1 VLSASPLS
9 LLVLALL
16 QASPLPPSSAGA
28 GCQEVKRIEL
38 SRERGTSREICV
50 SPGLLTGFVFDSMAS
65 VDLQDE
71 VRFAEVTRGRTA
83 ISVMPPGDMEPGE
96 RLRLT
101 ARFTEGVSDS
111 ITFVLVAHAGQATRQ
126 VEVYRDKRTR
136 ESFQH
141 EIAQA
146 EARIRQLEQKNE
158 LLQHQL
164 EQLRAECGDPRG
176 LRRLIAS
183 KSINAKGI
191 RASDIALAIL
201 QRVEGA
207 LSVVQGRIYRS
218 NNRVTLE
225 VWLHNPSEEP
235 WTLSA
240 VSLVDAKGNSLTG
253 IQFWQD
259 GAFIAPL
266 DTRLVVVE
274 ADVVSET
281 ELGEVTLSLRE
292 AGPRGVTLAKV
303 AVP

>member
-1 VLSASPLS
+1 VLPS
-9 LLVLALL
+9 LLFLAVLQSTPVVQPTA
-16 QASPLPPSSAGA
+16 AP
-28 GCQEVKRIEL
+28 CQDVQRIEL
-38 SRERGTSREICV
+38 SWVRGASPEICV
-50 SPGLLTGFVFDSMAS
+50 SPGLLTGFVFDSRVT
-65 VDLQDE
+65 VDLEQE
-71 VRFAEVTRGRTA
+71 IRFAEVTRGNT
-83 ISVMPPGDMEPGE
+83 SVSILPPGDGLAGE

-101 ARFTEGVSDS
+101 AHFSDGAS
-111 ITFVLVAHAGQATRQ
+111 VTFVLIFHSGQATRQ

>member
-1 VLSASPLS
+1 V
-9 LLVLALL
+9 
-16 QASPLPPSSAGA
+16 Q
-28 GCQEVKRIEL
+28 RIEL
-38 SRERGTSREICV
+38 SWVRGASPEICV
-50 SPGLLTGFVFDSMAS
+50 SPGLLTGFVFDSRVT
-65 VDLQDE
+65 VDLEQE
-71 VRFAEVTRGRTA
+71 IRFAEVTRGNT
-83 ISVMPPGDMEPGE
+83 SVSILPPGDGLAGE

-101 ARFTEGVSDS
+101 AHFSDGAS
-111 ITFVLVAHAGQATRQ
+111 ATFVLVFHSGQATRQ

-141 EIAQA
+141 EVAQA

-191 RASDIALAIL
+191 QASDIALAIL

-225 VWLHNPSEEP
+225 VWVRNLSEVP
-235 WTLSA
+235 WTVSA
-240 VSLVDAKGNSLTG
+240 VSLVDAQGNSLTG
-253 IQFWQD
+253 IQLWQD
-259 GAFIAPL
+259 GAFIAPH

-274 ADVVSET
+274 ADARPEIAQD
-281 ELGEVTLSLRE
+281 EVTLSLQE

>member
-1 VLSASPLS
+1 MLPS
-9 LLVLALL
+9 LLFLAVLQSTPFVQPTAD
-16 QASPLPPSSAGA
+16 P
-28 GCQEVKRIEL
+28 CQDVQRIEL
-38 SRERGTSREICV
+38 SWVRGASQEICV
-50 SPGLLTGFVFDSMAS
+50 SPGLLTGFVFDSRVT
-65 VDLQDE
+65 VDLEQE
-71 VRFAEVTRGRTA
+71 IRFAGVTRGNT
-83 ISVMPPGDMEPGE
+83 SVSIMPPGDGLAGE

-101 ARFTEGVSDS
+101 AHFSDGAS
-111 ITFVLVAHAGQATRQ
+111 VTFVLVFHSGQATRQ

-146 EARIRQLEQKNE
+146 EAKIRQLEQKNE

-164 EQLRAECGDPRG
+164 KQLRAECGDPRG
-176 LRRLIAS
+176 LRRLITS
-183 KSINAKGI
+183 KAINEAGI
-191 RASDIALAIL
+191 RAMEIALAIR
-201 QRVEGA
+201 QRAEGA
-207 LSVVQGRIYRS
+207 LSVTQGRIYRYEK
-218 NNRVTLE
+218 RVTLE
-225 VWLHNPSEEP
+225 VWLNNLSEEP

-259 GAFIAPL
+259 GAFIAPH

>member
-1 VLSASPLS
+1 MLPS
-9 LLVLALL
+9 LLFLAVLQSTPVVQPTA
-16 QASPLPPSSAGA
+16 AP
-28 GCQEVKRIEL
+28 CQDVQRIEL
-38 SRERGTSREICV
+38 SWVRGASPEICV
-50 SPGLLTGFVFDSMAS
+50 SPGLLTGFVFDSRVT
-65 VDLQDE
+65 VDLEQE
-71 VRFAEVTRGRTA
+71 IRFAEVTRGNT
-83 ISVMPPGDMEPGE
+83 SVSILPPGDGLAGE

-101 ARFTEGVSDS
+101 AHFSDGAS
-111 ITFVLVAHAGQATRQ
+111 VTFVLIFHSGQATRQ